1 MHGWRHAYAVTRSS
15 CMSRSAPRSV
25 SQHVVYVAKKR
36 RSTRYVTWRGD
47 TWRCVPRCYLCIHI
61 NSKDKDRKGCDVWQR
76 QNPSLEFPS
85 TICSRSPRR
94 RARRRRP
101 ARRKAMLALSSGIRA
116 SCGRSWWRGSVVEE
130 QRWFNLPEA
139 RNCRGSQ
146 NCHR

>member
-1 MHGWRHAYAVTRSS
+1 VHGWRHAHAVTRSS

-25 SQHVVYVAKKR
+25 SQHVVYVAEKR

-47 TWRCVPRCYLCIHI
+47 TWRCVPRSYLCIHI

-76 QNPSLEFPS
+76 QNPSLEFPF

-101 ARRKAMLALSSGIRA
+101 ARRKATLALSFFPKLVLQGLVMA
-116 SCGRSWWRGSVVEE
+116 VGMTSVVCPAAPM
-130 QRWFNLPEA
+130 L
-139 RNCRGSQ
+139 G
-146 NCHR
+146 